1 MVKIIITTI
10 EEEDAM
16 FTQSRQ
22 MMIGLLG
29 LALAGGGT
37 AELPTF

>member
-1 MVKIIITTI
+1 
-10 EEEDAM
+10 M

-29 LALAGGGT
+29 LALAGGGGT
-37 AELPTF
+37 AKLPTF